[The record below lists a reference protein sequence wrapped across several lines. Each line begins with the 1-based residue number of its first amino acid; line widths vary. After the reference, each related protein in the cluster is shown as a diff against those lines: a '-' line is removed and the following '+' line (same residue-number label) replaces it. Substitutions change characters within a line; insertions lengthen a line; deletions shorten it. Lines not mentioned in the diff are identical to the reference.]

1 MESAESKTL
10 TFSSTSTTAGDR
22 GRHVLLEKVL
32 ASSVPGNVRT
42 RIEMKRK
49 EADKYTS
56 LCSCEMREDKDS
68 NAERN

>member
-1 MESAESKTL
+1 M
-10 TFSSTSTTAGDR
+10 
-22 GRHVLLEKVL
+22 LEKVL

-49 EADKYTS
+49 EANKYAS
-56 LCSCEMREDKDS
+56 VCSCEMREDEDS